1 MKLKTSSIAMA
12 VAGTLATPMAAQ
24 ADLYASVRV
33 GVENVDV
40 GGVSDLNT
48 SSFGSRFGVRS
59 ETDLGNG
66 WTGFGRYEWDVD
78 MQNSSTTTS
87 AYPDPSTVS
96 AGGGSGIS
104 ARHRYVGLK
113 GDAGSLTIGQTYHT
127 YYNLVYGPTDSP
139 WWGSGYFYTS
149 PGRTDNGVTWAGSA
163 DAFAY
168 SGTVHFFG
176 ESDEEA
182 PDVYELAVS
191 FAVGDL
197 GTVGV
202 GTRQFEDYFDDPA
215 TSTDESDGVIGVTWH
230 GIPIGD
236 LSLGVGYQQLN
247 DDDDAL
253 VIELAYGGFL
263 AHIESASLDEA
274 DRDPL
279 GITLGYTRGL
289 GRNTTAWF
297 EIVSNDAD
305 SDDSDDDLTAV
316 RAVLKY
322 DIE

>member
-1 MKLKTSSIAMA
+1 MKLKTSTIAMA

-33 GVENVDV
+33 GVENVDT

-66 WTGFGRYEWDVD
+66 WSGFGRYEWDVD
-78 MQNSSTTTS
+78 MQNRSTGGPGAPTT
-87 AYPDPSTVS
+87 AV
-96 AGGGSGIS
+96 GGGNTIS

-139 WWGSGYFYTS
+139 WWGSGYVYPS
-149 PGRTDNGVTWAGSA
+149 PGRTDNGVTWAGSGG
-163 DAFAY
+163 AFNY
-168 SGTVHFFG
+168 SLTAHFFG
-176 ESDEEA
+176 ETEEES
-182 PDVYELAVS
+182 PDVTEVAVS

-197 GTVGV
+197 GTVGI
-202 GTRQFEDYFDDPA
+202 GARIFEDYFDDGG
-215 TSTDESDGVIGVTWH
+215 TSQDESDTLTGVVWH

-236 LSLGVGYQQLN
+236 GALGVGFQSQ
-247 DDDDAL
+247 DEVDAF
-253 VIELAYGGFL
+253 VIEYSLGGFL
-263 AHIESASLDEA
+263 FHYESQSNDSN
-274 DRDPL
+274 DPTAL
-279 GITLGYTRGL
+279 TLGYTHGL

-297 EIVSNDAD
+297 EVVSTDAD
-305 SDDSDDDLTAV
+305 TSNSDDDLTVV
-316 RAVLKY
+316 RGVLKY